1 MRFTTI
7 VLAGLVLAGNALGAR
22 QQRPNNNR
30 IRGDAS
36 GLTDEEDILGDFH
49 LPYTEDLP
57 EAFSEAVSLATTM
70 SPHGPKDTLPWQEL
84 PQCYQ
89 DCISAN
95 CCNGWPGLGDV
106 RNLTV
111 HQWCHS
117 KWIPVQNWIADHL
130 QWCIK
135 DACKPCRPGCRDA
148 SSKWQRE
155 TCAKGNS

>member
-7 VLAGLVLAGNALGAR
+7 VLAGLALAGDALGAHR
-22 QQRPNNNR
+22 QRQNNPT
-30 IRGDAS
+30 RGNAS

-49 LPYTEDLP
+49 TLPYTEDLP
-57 EAFSEAVSLATTM
+57 GVLSEAMSLAKTD
-70 SPHGPKDTLPWQEL
+70 PRHGPNDKVPWQEL

-117 KWIPVQNWIADHL
+117 KWIPVQNWMHDHL

-135 DACKPCRPGCRDA
+135 DACRPCRPKCRDD
-148 SSKWQRE
+148 STKWEKQ
-155 TCAKGNS
+155 TCAKGSS